1 MLRDHVNNHE
11 LLFLQV
17 AEGDEIA
24 FRGLFNIYIQRLS
37 AFVFK
42 LTKSDSTTTELVQDI
57 FVKLWVNRSK
67 LRDVENHQAYL
78 FSIASNCTMDH
89 LRKVAAN
96 ARMKTRLWQQM
107 AVSENN
113 TEESLIAKESEELI
127 NAAVVQLSP
136 QKQKIFTLSRNEGL
150 NHEQI
155 AHHLQLSKSTV
166 KNHIVETLRHIRSYL
181 HRHSETLILLGTTA
195 ALFI

>member
-1 MLRDHVNNHE
+1 MLRDHVHNHE

-17 AEGDEIA
+17 AEGDENA
-24 FRGLFNIYIQRLS
+24 FRELFNIYIQRLS

-57 FVKLWVNRSK
+57 FVKLWVNRGK

-113 TEESLIAKESEELI
+113 TEDSLTAKESEQLI
-127 NAAVVQLSP
+127 NAAVVQLSA

-181 HRHSETLILLGTTA
+181 HRHSETLVLLGTTA

>member
-113 TEESLIAKESEELI
+113 TDESLIAKESEELI

-181 HRHSETLILLGTTA
+181 HRHSETLILLGTIA